1 MSHWSS
7 RIFQHTVRTVIKMS
21 SGQNINVIIS
31 NFIPS
36 TRRSNR
42 QPYIFLT
49 LAKWLLIKLSHH
61 SRRTHY
67 DKVALFTNILP
78 TSLCDIV
85 WHKWYSSGN
94 SLFITCTTCTIAGYS
109 LRTPFLTFFLLPPPA
124 TAGDNGAN
132 QHQEH
137 QSTNSCNHDNN
148 PQFNFLAPCGYSR
161 WNSCSGCWSR

>member
-1 MSHWSS
+1 MCCIKQTWLS
-7 RIFQHTVRTVIKMS
+7 VIS
-21 SGQNINVIIS
+21 YLPRDVPIGNL
-31 NFIPS
+31 
-36 TRRSNR
+36 T
-42 QPYIFLT
+42 FLL

-61 SRRTHY
+61 SRRATIKWHCSLTSY
-67 DKVALFTNILP
+67 LRVFVILFDTNG
-78 TSLCDIV
+78 IV
-85 WHKWYSSGN
+85 LV
-94 SLFITCTTCTIAGYS
+94 SLFITCTTCTKAGYS

-148 PQFNFLAPCGYSR
+148 PRFNFLAPCGYSR